1 MGATA
6 DRADRH
12 SKHHRLVLA
21 RSAQRD
27 ELRPRFV
34 RIVLFTDPSD
44 SLLEK
49 VWLSGACGL
58 WNPRSHAAVP
68 YRGHIHLRL
77 LTPRHHIPGIGNRKR
92 RQIFIAENRFPFGRV
107 TISGNSPMPYSM
119 NIVLRVNLWTPENGF
134 DDEGECSGFLMTLGG
149 ETNRNQMSFR

>member
-1 MGATA
+1 MGAAA

-21 RSAQRD
+21 RLAQRD

-34 RIVLFTDPSD
+34 RIVLFTDPCD

-58 WNPRSHAAVP
+58 
-68 YRGHIHLRL
+68 
-77 LTPRHHIPGIGNRKR
+77 
-92 RQIFIAENRFPFGRV
+92 
-107 TISGNSPMPYSM
+107 
-119 NIVLRVNLWTPENGF
+119 
-134 DDEGECSGFLMTLGG
+134 
-149 ETNRNQMSFR
+149 

>member
-1 MGATA
+1 MAAAA

-34 RIVLFTDPSD
+34 WIILFTDHSD

-58 WNPRSHAAVP
+58 
-68 YRGHIHLRL
+68 
-77 LTPRHHIPGIGNRKR
+77 
-92 RQIFIAENRFPFGRV
+92 
-107 TISGNSPMPYSM
+107 
-119 NIVLRVNLWTPENGF
+119 
-134 DDEGECSGFLMTLGG
+134 
-149 ETNRNQMSFR
+149 